1 MSSVFDGGIIKN
13 MRKERH
19 ISQKKL
25 AEMAGISN
33 TYLSDL
39 EVGRTSPSL
48 KTLINISKALDI
60 SVDVLLKANDKSINE
75 KE

>member
-13 MRKERH
+13 MRKERN

-48 KTLINISKALDI
+48 KTLINLSKALDI
-60 SVDVLLKANDKSINE
+60 SVDVLLKANDKSISE
-75 KE
+75 KD